1 MQRVTNQMINNTMI
15 HNLNRHQ
22 AEMDKTQDM
31 LGTGKNV
38 RFPRDNPISAT
49 SQMIYRSRL
58 TEVDQY
64 ISNLG
69 EAKSRL
75 DEVDTALQSAM
86 RIFQRLRVL
95 TVQGA

>member
-49 SQMIYRSRL
+49 SQTSR
-58 TEVDQY
+58 
-64 ISNLG
+64 
-69 EAKSRL
+69 APAAR
-75 DEVDTALQSAM
+75 
-86 RIFQRLRVL
+86 
-95 TVQGA
+95 